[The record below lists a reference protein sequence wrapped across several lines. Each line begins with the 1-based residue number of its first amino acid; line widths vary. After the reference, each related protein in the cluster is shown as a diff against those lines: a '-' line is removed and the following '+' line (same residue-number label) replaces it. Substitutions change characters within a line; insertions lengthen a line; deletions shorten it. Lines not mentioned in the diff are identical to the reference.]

1 MRGGGPVGQ
10 PAFKYLLL
18 VLVPTLPIVG
28 GLREAGQHQRV
39 GGKENASF
47 HTHCSVEHKGS
58 CAEAA
63 GEESLVSNVHRSVRF
78 LQLRGR
84 SER

>member
-1 MRGGGPVGQ
+1 MRGGGPAGQ

-18 VLVPTLPIVG
+18 VSAPTLPIVG
-28 GLREAGQHQRV
+28 GPREAGQHQRV

-47 HTHCSVEHKGS
+47 HAHCSVKHKGS

-63 GEESLVSNVHRSVRF
+63 GEESLVSNVHRSVHF

-84 SER
+84 GER